1 MDKNYLYIGGVVV
14 VLAVIVGGFFLLN
27 NYIYQEKQADL
38 ILSQFVELFQQ
49 ELVSRGVE
57 NVGQP
62 IEGFDAFLLLQAFP
76 GLQEQDFHGVLSFEG
91 KYMYENGQLAYE
103 RTAGMPVTSAEQTVS
118 RQGYEILLQNLSQRF
133 GVNVQDKQ
141 AVLDLV
147 DTLEGMPITVRGE
160 ITCLPKKGS
169 GPQTAECAIGL
180 KGQDGKHYA
189 LKNLFEHDPEYR
201 FSTTFLQVE
210 VTGIFTAQEV
220 SGPGNSTYDVIGNI
234 SITSIKE
241 DSEGQEITMREGQRE
256 SSFLL
261 QNIYPDRVEGLN
273 YWEYPVAT
281 DQGHPV
287 TLRVGEVVS
296 NGCTVQLTLLRIEGA
311 TAVFEKKVDFNRP
324 CPICLAKDTLIDTPS
339 GKVAVQNLQKG
350 DAVWTV
356 NSEGERV
363 AGVVLEAA
371 KTSVPATHQ
380 MVHVVLQDG
389 RELFVSPGH
398 PTADGRTVG
407 ELTVGDVL
415 DGHKVTNVT
424 LILYGEDYTYD
435 MLPSGPTGFYW
446 ANGILLGSTLR

>member
-1 MDKNYLYIGGVVV
+1 MLLI
-14 VLAVIVGGFFLLN
+14 GGFFLLN
-27 NYIYQEKQADL
+27 NYIYNEKQPDPETGTVPAE
-38 ILSQFVELFQQ
+38 IVEAFQNK
-49 ELVSRGVE
+49 LVARGVE
-57 NVGQP
+57 RQGQP

-76 GLQEQDFHGVLSFEG
+76 KLESADFDGVLTFEG
-91 KYMYENGQLAYE
+91 VYTYENGELVYQ
-103 RTAGMPVTSAEQTVS
+103 RKAGMPVTSAEQTVS
-118 RQGYEILLQNLSQRF
+118 IEGYEILLQNLSQRF

-147 DTLEGMPITVRGE
+147 DTLEGTPSTPPPADQPITIKGE

-169 GPQTAECAIGL
+169 GPQTLECAIGL
-180 KGQDGKHYA
+180 RGEDGNHYA
-189 LKNLFEHDPEYR
+189 LKNLFDYDPNYT
-201 FSTTFLQVE
+201 FSTTGMQVE
-210 VTGIFTAQEV
+210 VVGIFTPEQV
-220 SGPGNSTYDVIGNI
+220 SGPGNSTYDVVGSIA
-234 SITSIKE
+234 ITSIKE
-241 DSEGQEITMREGQRE
+241 DSQGQEISLREGQRE

-287 TLRVGEVVS
+287 TLRPGEVVS
-296 NGCTVQLTLLRIEGA
+296 NGCTVQLTLLRIEGN

-324 CPICLAKDTLIDTPS
+324 CPICLAKDTLIDTPA

-356 NSEGERV
+356 DKNGQRV
-363 AGVVLEAA
+363 AGVILEAA
-371 KTSVPATHQ
+371 KTPVPATHQ
-380 MVHVVLQDG
+380 VVHVVLQDG

-407 ELTVGDVL
+407 ELTVGDTL
-415 DGHKVTNVT
+415 NGHRVISLT
-424 LILYGEDYTYD
+424 LVSYSEGYTYD
-435 MLPSGPTGFYW
+435 ILPSGPTGLYW